1 MSAPVLKVSALESSA
16 GGIELTA
23 AFVCLVASFML
34 LRAFVLSP
42 EVKSKANLAGLLLA
56 CAFMAGFECT
66 LAFPPGL
73 LPELIRGG
81 SLIDRA
87 LVLTQIALF
96 LALTLAMLGHD
107 FAASS
112 FLFARMLLLCGV
124 SFVFIAA
131 AKWQTDPGQRFTR
144 MLELSCL
151 GLKPER
157 PRPIGFAE
165 LVARLDA
172 HPIAPA

>member
-66 LAFPPGL
+66 LAFAPGL
-73 LPELIRGG
+73 LPELIRDG
-81 SLIDRA
+81 SPATGRSGMFGP
-87 LVLTQIALF
+87 F
-96 LALTLAMLGHD
+96 LQFALAMLGHD